1 MARKT
6 DNGSPASKL
15 ALRRYFL
22 DKYHAADPPDVLD
35 CCQGEGLI
43 WRQLRRDGYQLA
55 GYWGVDLKPKRG
67 RLRVDSIKILAQR
80 GWQQN
85 VVDIDTYGSPWEH
98 WSAMLPHVTKPLT
111 VFLTIGVGG
120 PGRIRLDRAALDAMG
135 LPDRIHSMS
144 GALTH
149 PLMDLA
155 IRFCLT
161 RATSFG
167 LDIVEALEFYEPPLS
182 KWRTRYYGVR
192 LEPV

>member
-1 MARKT
+1 MSKKT
-6 DNGSPASKL
+6 DNAHPAVKL

-22 DKYHAADPPDVLD
+22 DKYHVTEPADVLD
-35 CCQGEGLI
+35 CCQGDGLI
-43 WRQLRRDGYQLA
+43 WRQLMREGYKPI

-67 RLRVDSIKILAQR
+67 RVRVDSVKILGQR

-85 VVDIDTYGSPWEH
+85 VIDIDTYGSPWPH
-98 WSAMLPHVTKPLT
+98 WMAMLPHVSHPVT

-120 PGRIRLDRAALDAMG
+120 PGRIRLGREELDAMG
-135 LPDRIHSMS
+135 LPDRIRSMS

-161 RATSFG
+161 RAYSYG
-167 LDIVEALEFYEPPLS
+167 LDIVESLEFYEPPLS

-192 LEPV
+192 LEPS